1 MAFTFFSSH
10 IWYAGVVH
18 SGVCGPLWCV
28 PHGGRHGA
36 ALCETAT
43 ANQVSKPSL
52 YLLATLRCKL
62 KGIWGGR
69 TASTCRERGG
79 KAEGRWARLD
89 CLSHL
94 SERPP
99 SARGRGFGTRA
110 ASGISSLARARRR
123 AAPTP
128 GRWGRAEP
136 SRPGARGCV
145 WGGGPEAGSG
155 EGTATD
161 GRRRL
166 RGGPGRRRPSAGGA
180 GAEGSGAERRDG
192 RTAMWTSLGTVTESA
207 GRRAASCR
215 FWAVVLGAAAG
226 VFLVGFLI
234 GTVRSNPPSDRG
246 RGGSPGH
253 PPLFQPG
260 SGLGAGPKGPRVGKE
275 RAGFQRPGPCARG
288 ARSEG
293 VLGRPTAPALPTLH
307 TGQSPT
313 PPGISSSSAGEGGL
327 CLFDL
332 FRLRLKWNGSA
343 TGRRRGAGFVRRG
356 QRTGLTTRLCWN
368 HTSPN
373 EKGGKMN
380 TGLEERW
387 QEGWNGL

>member
-1 MAFTFFSSH
+1 MAGQLAH
-10 IWYAGVVH
+10 AGREGGKQKGGEHVWTV
-18 SGVCGPLWCV
+18 SRTSARDRQAPGAAASAPGRPPASPASPGRDGGRPLPPGGGGERS
-28 PHGGRHGA
+28 PHGRGPGGA
-36 ALCETAT
+36 CEAAGPRREAVREPRPT
-43 ANQVSKPSL
+43 
-52 YLLATLRCKL
+52 
-62 KGIWGGR
+62 GG
-69 TASTCRERGG
+69 
-79 KAEGRWARLD
+79 
-89 CLSHL
+89 
-94 SERPP
+94 
-99 SARGRGFGTRA
+99 A
-110 ASGISSLARARRR
+110 ASGAGR
-123 AAPTP
+123 AAAGLPP
-128 GRWGRAEP
+128 AGQVLREA
-136 SRPGARGCV
+136 ARS
-145 WGGGPEAGSG
+145 GG
-155 EGTATD
+155 T
-161 GRRRL
+161 
-166 RGGPGRRRPSAGGA
+166 
-180 GAEGSGAERRDG
+180 DG

-332 FRLRLKWNGSA
+332 FRLRLK
-343 TGRRRGAGFVRRG
+343 
-356 QRTGLTTRLCWN
+356 
-368 HTSPN
+368 
-373 EKGGKMN
+373 
-380 TGLEERW
+380 
-387 QEGWNGL
+387 